1 MKILYKLET
10 DQLIKIN
17 SIIPD
22 QLCDLKTRF
31 IIQQL
36 NPTYF
41 QNVSLFFSFF
51 FFVAMCAVSPFYRL
65 GSRSIR
71 NTCFSF
77 GECLQPTSQRNKR
90 YIR

>member
-41 QNVSLFFSFF
+41 QNVSVFFS

-65 GSRSIR
+65 GSCSIR

-90 YIR
+90 YIH